1 MRAPL
6 GDKYSRLVMGVCVRV
21 RVARVVRVSESTLPT
36 LVNTLRTVVHLAIE
50 IELSGP
56 ASQFLNH
63 NVKSGHP
70 ASQFLKRNAISKTR
84 RPLTDVSHI
93 CGFRSSHHSAPASF
107 GLGIGLLVQD
117 SVRCVR
123 LLPCGDHAKRLH
135 CAD

>member
-1 MRAPL
+1 MS
-6 GDKYSRLVMGVCVRV
+6 Y
-21 RVARVVRVSESTLPT
+21 
-36 LVNTLRTVVHLAIE
+36 TVVHLAIE